1 MLVST
6 RSRYGLRAL
15 VEMVRCDWRRPVS
28 LSDLSDAEEVSQ
40 RYLEQIF
47 IRLREGGIVKGRRGP
62 GGGYVL
68 SRDPSEITLLEI
80 ITILEAG
87 FLAPSCVE
95 DAPNCSSP
103 RKMRDKSC
111 SRQDGCATRKLWL
124 ELRRCCY
131 DYLGDHTLT
140 DLVTGDLSEGG
151 NVEVL

>member
-15 VEMVRCDWRRPVS
+15 ATMVRNDWTGPVS
-28 LSDLSDAEEVSQ
+28 LSDLSKAEDVSQ

-47 IRLREGGIVKGRRGP
+47 IRLREGGIVRGRRGP

-68 SRDPSEITLLEI
+68 SREPSEITLLEI
-80 ITILEAG
+80 ITILEDG

-95 DAPNCSSP
+95 DAPNCSTRSKRLEMECP
-103 RKMRDKSC
+103 R
-111 SRQDGCATRKLWL
+111 QEGCTTRKLWQ

-140 DLVTGDLSEGG
+140 DLVTGALSEDE
-151 NVEVL
+151 NVEIL